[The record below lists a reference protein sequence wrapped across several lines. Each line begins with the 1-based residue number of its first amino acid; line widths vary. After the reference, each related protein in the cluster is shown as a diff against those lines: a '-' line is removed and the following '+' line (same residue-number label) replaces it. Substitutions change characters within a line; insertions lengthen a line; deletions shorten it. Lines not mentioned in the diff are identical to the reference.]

1 MKKKSILLIFFITLN
16 LYSNELRI
24 GMSGDFSG
32 SISYLGNNM
41 KMGIESYFNK
51 INKSSSTQ
59 YKLISYDDKYNPV
72 LASQNVKKLIHKDK
86 VVTLLGNTG
95 TPTATVTLPI
105 INKNK
110 IPLIGPYSG
119 GKILRDPQTNTF
131 SFNYRV
137 GYYNEVSQIVSNL
150 FNKGIKSD
158 ELAVFTQNDTY
169 GDSGY
174 LGVLEAFRSRNIS
187 INNIIHERY
196 TKGTENIE
204 YGLSKL
210 LDYNK
215 NFKAFIVVGVNK
227 ATTKFI
233 KYAKEDFPNAKF
245 FLISA
250 MNISTILNSLKE
262 YEDDVYSTQVVP
274 LLSEKLPIVK
284 EYKKD
289 FKKLYPNEKTNLIS
303 FEGYIIAKL
312 FHEVIKELKP
322 EEINRKNIE
331 RQLLSVEN
339 IDIGLGFKSSFN
351 NEKHQYSNRVWLT
364 RVKNG
369 ELQNVSWKEI
379 EVK

>member
-1 MKKKSILLIFFITLN
+1 MKKKSILFIFFITLN
-16 LYSNELRI
+16 LYSNDIKI

-41 KMGIESYFNK
+41 KKGAESYFNK
-51 INKSSSTQ
+51 INKSSSNK

-72 LASQNVKKLIHKDK
+72 LASQNVEKLIHKDK
-86 VVTLLGNTG
+86 VVALLGNTG
-95 TPTATVTLPI
+95 TPTTTVTLPI
-105 INKNK
+105 INKNQ

-119 GKILRDPQTNTF
+119 GKMLREPQTNKY

-150 FNKGIKSD
+150 FNKGIKPN

-174 LGVLEAFRSRNIS
+174 LGVLEAFRSKSLDVNQ
-187 INNIIHERY
+187 IIHERY

-215 NFKAFIVVGVNK
+215 NFKAIIIVGVNK

-274 LLSEKLPIVK
+274 LLNENLPIVK
-284 EYKKD
+284 EYKTD
-289 FKKLYPNEKTNLIS
+289 FKKLYPNESFNLIS
-303 FEGYIIAKL
+303 FEGYIVAKL
-312 FHEVIKELKP
+312 FHEVVKELKP
-322 EEINRKNIE
+322 EEINKRNIKK
-331 RQLLSVEN
+331 QLLSVKN

-351 NEKHQYSNRVWLT
+351 NKKHQYSNRVWLT

-369 ELQNVSWKEI
+369 ELQNVSWKDIEI
-379 EVK
+379 K

>member
-1 MKKKSILLIFFITLN
+1 MRLIMKKKSILLIFFITLN
-16 LYSNELRI
+16 LYSNELKI

-51 INKSSSTQ
+51 NNNSSSMQ

-72 LASQNVKKLIHKDK
+72 LASQNVNKLIYKDK
-86 VVTLLGNTG
+86 VIALLGNTG
-95 TPTATVTLPI
+95 TPTTTVTLPI

-119 GKILRDPQTNTF
+119 GKILRDSQTNTF

-137 GYYNEVSQIVSNL
+137 GYYNEVSQIVTNL

-187 INNIIHERY
+187 INKIIHERY

-274 LLSEKLPIVK
+274 LLSENLPIVK
-284 EYKKD
+284 EYKED

-303 FEGYIIAKL
+303 FEGYIVAKL

-331 RQLLSVEN
+331 RGKRS
-339 IDIGLGFKSSFN
+339 
-351 NEKHQYSNRVWLT
+351 
-364 RVKNG
+364 
-369 ELQNVSWKEI
+369 
-379 EVK
+379 

>member
-1 MKKKSILLIFFITLN
+1 MKKKSILFIFFISLN
-16 LYSNELRI
+16 LYSNDIKI

-41 KMGIESYFNK
+41 KKGAESYFNK
-51 INKSSSTQ
+51 INKSSSNK

-72 LASQNVKKLIHKDK
+72 LASQNVEKLIHKDK
-86 VVTLLGNTG
+86 VVALLGNTG
-95 TPTATVTLPI
+95 TPTTTVTLPI
-105 INKNK
+105 INKNQ

-119 GKILRDPQTNTF
+119 GKMLRDPQTNKY

-150 FNKGIKSD
+150 FNKGIKPN
-158 ELAVFTQNDTY
+158 ELAVFTQDDTY

-174 LGVLEAFRSRNIS
+174 LGVLEAFRSKSLDVNQ
-187 INNIIHERY
+187 IIHERY

-215 NFKAFIVVGVNK
+215 NFKAIIVVGVNK

-274 LLSEKLPIVK
+274 LLNENLPIVK
-284 EYKKD
+284 EYKTD
-289 FKKLYPNEKTNLIS
+289 FKKLYPNESFNLIS
-303 FEGYIIAKL
+303 FEGYIVAKL
-312 FHEVIKELKP
+312 FYEVAKELKP
-322 EEINRKNIE
+322 EEINKRNIRK
-331 RQLLSVEN
+331 QLLSVKN

-351 NEKHQYSNRVWLT
+351 NKKHQYSNRVWLT

-369 ELQNVSWKEI
+369 ELQNVSWKDIEI
-379 EVK
+379 K

>member
-1 MKKKSILLIFFITLN
+1 MKKKSILFIFFISLN
-16 LYSNELRI
+16 LYSNDIKI

-41 KMGIESYFNK
+41 KKGAESYFNK
-51 INKSSSTQ
+51 INKSSSNK

-72 LASQNVKKLIHKDK
+72 LASQNVEKLIHKDK
-86 VVTLLGNTG
+86 VVALLGNTG
-95 TPTATVTLPI
+95 TPTTTVTLPI
-105 INKNK
+105 INKNE

-119 GKILRDPQTNTF
+119 GKMLRDPQTNKY

-150 FNKGIKSD
+150 FNKGIKPN
-158 ELAVFTQNDTY
+158 ELAVFTQDDTY

-174 LGVLEAFRSRNIS
+174 LGVLEAFRSKSLDVNQ
-187 INNIIHERY
+187 IIHERY

-215 NFKAFIVVGVNK
+215 NFKAIIVVGVNK

-274 LLSEKLPIVK
+274 LLNENLPIVK
-284 EYKKD
+284 EYKED
-289 FKKLYPNEKTNLIS
+289 FKKLYPNESFNLIS
-303 FEGYIIAKL
+303 FEGYIVAKL
-312 FHEVIKELKP
+312 FYEVAKELKP
-322 EEINRKNIE
+322 EEINKRNIRK
-331 RQLLSVEN
+331 QLLSVKN

-351 NEKHQYSNRVWLT
+351 NKKHQYSNRVWLT

-369 ELQNVSWKEI
+369 ELQNVSWKDIEI
-379 EVK
+379 K

>member
-1 MKKKSILLIFFITLN
+1 MKKKSILFIFFITLN
-16 LYSNELRI
+16 LYSNDIKI

-41 KMGIESYFNK
+41 KKGAESYFNK
-51 INKSSSTQ
+51 INKSSSSK

-72 LASQNVKKLIHKDK
+72 LASQNVEKLIHKDK
-86 VVTLLGNTG
+86 VVALFGNTG
-95 TPTATVTLPI
+95 TPTTTVTLPI
-105 INKNK
+105 INKNQ

-119 GKILRDPQTNTF
+119 GKMLRDPQTNKY

-150 FNKGIKSD
+150 FNKGIKPN

-174 LGVLEAFRSRNIS
+174 LGVLEAFRSKSLDVNQ
-187 INNIIHERY
+187 IIHERY

-215 NFKAFIVVGVNK
+215 NFKAIIVVGVNK

-233 KYAKEDFPNAKF
+233 KYAKEDFPNTKF

-274 LLSEKLPIVK
+274 LLNENLPIVK
-284 EYKKD
+284 EYKTD
-289 FKKLYPNEKTNLIS
+289 FKKLYPNESFNLIS
-303 FEGYIIAKL
+303 FEGYIVAKL
-312 FHEVIKELKP
+312 FHEVVKELKP
-322 EEINRKNIE
+322 EEINKRNIKK
-331 RQLLSVEN
+331 QLLSVKN

-351 NEKHQYSNRVWLT
+351 NKKHQYSNRVWLT

-369 ELQNVSWKEI
+369 ELQNVSWKDIEI
-379 EVK
+379 K